1 MVDAVKN
8 YGLTGVDATVELGK
22 GGNKIDGTTSSSK
35 ISLKATGGALVK
47 AEIAAGTAST
57 HAVTLTQLEAA
68 QDDKVGISKH
78 TVAYDDSGA
87 QNLCTVAAGTRVLST
102 TVEKGAGNW
111 TGANSTTE
119 IIGGD
124 AGDTDRLFSGFE
136 PAGGQHIEERDHLY
150 ASATQLTAT
159 VTQGGA
165 SAGTAIIL
173 IRYAGSVS

>member
-8 YGLTGVDATVELGK
+8 YGLSGVDSTVELGK

-35 ISLKATGGALVK
+35 VSLRNTGGTLIK
-47 AEIAAGTAST
+47 AEIGAGTAST
-57 HAVTLTQLEAA
+57 HAVTLTQLDSA
-68 QDDKVGISKH
+68 QDEKVGISKH
-78 TVAYDDSGA
+78 TVAYNDSGA
-87 QNLCTVAAGTRVLST
+87 QNLCIVAAGTRVLSV
-102 TVEKGAGNW
+102 TVTKGAGNW

-119 IIGGD
+119 IIVGD

-136 PAGGQHIEERDHLY
+136 PAGGQFVDETDHLY

-159 VTQGGA
+159 VTRGGA